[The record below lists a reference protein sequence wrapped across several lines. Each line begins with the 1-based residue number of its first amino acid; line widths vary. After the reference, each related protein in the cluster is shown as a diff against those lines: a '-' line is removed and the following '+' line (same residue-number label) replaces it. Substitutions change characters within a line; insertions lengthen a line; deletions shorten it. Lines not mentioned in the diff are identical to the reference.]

1 MATCPPVKTDK
12 NGHFEADR
20 PGRLKGHEG
29 CDFSTPLR
37 TPLFTN
43 VPMTITRI
51 DTSSNSA
58 GGRAVYMKDVNNR
71 EYYFAHLDAIPED
84 LKQGPIPVG
93 TKFGTTGN
101 SGVTETGKPHTT
113 HLHFESWQ
121 NGKFAKTGVKVDP
134 ESYDPLTRKK
144 YLDVATYEIDPVT
157 KQPIGNLRT
166 ACRVPEDVGKRPGVD
181 GPVPGKKPAVPGGKK
196 PAVPGTPVPAPTTV
210 QVPAQAPT
218 GVPRDEKGVRIF
230 NGNPLLPLH
239 DGRRG

>member
-29 CDFSTPLR
+29 CDFSTPLG

-51 DTSSNSA
+51 DTSSNGN
-58 GGRAVYMKDVNNR
+58 GGRAVYMKDANNR
-71 EYYFAHLDAIPED
+71 EYYFAHLDAIPKD
-84 LKQGPIPVG
+84 LKLGSIPTG
-93 TKFGTTGN
+93 TKFATTGN
-101 SGVTETGKPHTT
+101 SGVRDGGKAHST

-134 ESYDPLTRKK
+134 ESIDPLTGKK

-166 ACRVPEDVGKRPGVD
+166 ACRVPEQVEANRPAVVA
-181 GPVPGKKPAVPGGKK
+181 PVPGKKPPVPVPVPVPG
-196 PAVPGTPVPAPTTV
+196 PARAPTN
-210 QVPAQAPT
+210 
-218 GVPRDEKGVRIF
+218 VPRDKNGVRIF
-230 NGNPLLPLH
+230 NGNPRLRHH
-239 DGRRG
+239 DNRHE

>member
-29 CDFSTPLR
+29 CDFSTPMG

-43 VPMTITRI
+43 VLMTITRI
-51 DTSSNSA
+51 DTSSNGN
-58 GGRAVYMKDVNNR
+58 GGRAVYMKDANNR
-71 EYYFAHLDAIPED
+71 EYYFAHLDAIPKD
-84 LKQGPIPVG
+84 LKVGSIPVG

-101 SGVTETGKPHTT
+101 SGVTETGKAHST

-134 ESYDPLTRKK
+134 ESIDPLTGKK

-166 ACRVPEDVGKRPGVD
+166 ACRVPENVEANRPVVAAPVPGN
-181 GPVPGKKPAVPGGKK
+181 VPGKKPV
-196 PAVPGTPVPAPTTV
+196 VPGTPAPAPTTG
-210 QVPAQAPT
+210 PGQA
-218 GVPRDEKGVRIF
+218 RDKKGVRIF

-239 DGRRG
+239 DGPPG